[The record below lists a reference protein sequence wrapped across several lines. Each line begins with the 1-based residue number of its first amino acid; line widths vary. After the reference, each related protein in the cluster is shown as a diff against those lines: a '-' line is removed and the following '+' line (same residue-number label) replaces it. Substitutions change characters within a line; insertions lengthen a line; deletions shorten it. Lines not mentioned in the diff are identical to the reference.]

1 MNLDRFPRIELCHA
15 PTPLEFMP
23 RLTQHLGGPQI
34 WIKRDDCTGMALGGN
49 KARKLEFLLGD
60 ALQQGADHV
69 VTLGAL
75 QSNHVRQTAAAAA
88 RLGLACTV
96 LLEHRHPNPDSD
108 YLHNGN
114 VLLDVLL
121 GAEIVYRPGGTD
133 MAAALTLMGDQLRA
147 KGRQPYLI
155 PSGGSNPV
163 GTLGYVKAAQEL
175 LQQAQ
180 EKSLRLDHIVVASG
194 SAGTQAGLAV
204 GVAAQTSTVA
214 VQGFAVSQAA
224 HLQHARVS
232 ALAIATA
239 QWIGNLPA
247 LSPEAIRVN
256 SDYLGGGYSIPTPAM
271 VEAVQQVAKLEGIL
285 LDPVY
290 TGKAMAGLMDWVRR
304 GHYRANENIVFFH
317 TGGQAGLFGF
327 CDTLSRPTQASS
339 PLEVPQRQKG
349 L

>member
-1 MNLDRFPRIELCHA
+1 MNLDRFPRIDLCHV

-49 KARKLEFLLGD
+49 KARKLEFLLGE

-96 LLEHRHPNPDSD
+96 ILEHRHPNPDYA

-114 VLLDVLL
+114 MLLDGLL
-121 GAEIVYRPGGTD
+121 GAEIVNCPGGTD
-133 MAAALTLMGDQLRA
+133 MPAALRQVGDQLRA
-147 KGRQPYLI
+147 KGHRPYLI
-155 PSGGSNPV
+155 PSGGSNPL

-175 LQQAQ
+175 LLQAQ
-180 EKSLRLDHIVVASG
+180 EKKFALDHVVVASG
-194 SAGTQAGLAV
+194 SAGTQAGLVVGLAV
-204 GVAAQTSTVA
+204 QTSTA
-214 VQGFAVSQAA
+214 SVQGFAVSQAE
-224 HLQHARVS
+224 HLQHQRVA
-232 ALAIATA
+232 ALAAATA
-239 QWIGNLPA
+239 RFIGHTDELPPQA
-247 LSPEAIRVN
+247 VRVN
-256 SDYLGGGYSIPTPAM
+256 ADYLGEGYSIPSAAM
-271 VEAVQQVAKLEGIL
+271 VDAVQQVARLEGIL

-290 TGKAMAGLMDWVRR
+290 TGKAMAGLMDWARTGRFRR
-304 GHYRANENIVFFH
+304 DENVVFIH

-327 CDTLSRPTQASS
+327 CDTLR
-339 PLEVPQRQKG
+339 
-349 L
+349 

>member
-1 MNLDRFPRIELCHA
+1 MNLDRFPRIDLCHV

-49 KARKLEFLLGD
+49 KARKLEFLLGE

-96 LLEHRHPNPDSD
+96 ILEHRHPNPDYA

-114 VLLDVLL
+114 MLLDGLL
-121 GAEIVYRPGGTD
+121 GAEIVNCPGGTD
-133 MAAALTLMGDQLRA
+133 MPAALRQVGDQLRA
-147 KGRQPYLI
+147 KGHWPYLI
-155 PSGGSNPV
+155 PSGGSNPL

-175 LQQAQ
+175 LLQAQ
-180 EKSLRLDHIVVASG
+180 EKKFAPDHVVVASG
-194 SAGTQAGLAV
+194 SAGTQAGLVV
-204 GVAAQTSTVA
+204 GLAAQASTA
-214 VQGFAVSQAA
+214 SVQGFAVSQAE
-224 HLQHARVS
+224 HLQHQRVA
-232 ALAIATA
+232 ALAAATA
-239 QWIGNLPA
+239 RFIGHTDELPPQA
-247 LSPEAIRVN
+247 VRVN
-256 SDYLGGGYSIPTPAM
+256 ADYLGEGYSIPSAAM
-271 VEAVQQVAKLEGIL
+271 VDAVQQVARLEGIL

-290 TGKAMAGLMDWVRR
+290 TGKAMAGLMDWARTGRFRR
-304 GHYRANENIVFFH
+304 DENVVFIH

-327 CDTLSRPTQASS
+327 CDTLR
-339 PLEVPQRQKG
+339 
-349 L
+349 

>member
-1 MNLDRFPRIELCHA
+1 MNLERFPRVDLCHA

-23 RLTQHLGGPQI
+23 RLTQHLGGPQL

-49 KARKLEFLLGD
+49 KARKLAFLLGD
-60 ALQQGADHV
+60 ALQHGANHL

-96 LLEHRHPNPDSD
+96 LLEHRHPNPDEA

-114 VLLDVLL
+114 VLLDGLL
-121 GAEIVYRPGGTD
+121 GADIVYLPGGTD
-133 MAAALTLMGDQLRA
+133 MPAALTQVGDALRA
-147 KGRQPYLI
+147 KGQRPYLI

-163 GTLGYVKAAQEL
+163 GTLGYVLAAQEL
-175 LQQAQ
+175 LNQAR
-180 EKSLRLDHIVVASG
+180 EKSLHLDHIVLASG
-194 SAGTQAGLAV
+194 SAGTQAGLVV
-204 GVAAQTSTVA
+204 GVAAQNSSVG

-232 ALAIATA
+232 ALALATA
-239 QWIGNLPA
+239 QWIGDIPEIP
-247 LSPEAIRVN
+247 PEAIRVN
-256 SDYLGGGYSIPTPAM
+256 ADYLGKGYSFPTPAM
-271 VEAVQQVAKLEGIL
+271 VEAVQQVARLEGIL

-290 TGKAMAGLMDWVRR
+290 TGKAMAGLMDWIRR
-304 GHYRANENIVFFH
+304 GHYRANENIVFIH

-327 CDTLSRPTQASS
+327 CDALSQSTPDSRHIEA
-339 PLEVPQRQKG
+339 PQRQKDI
-349 L
+349 

>member
-1 MNLDRFPRIELCHA
+1 MNLDRFPRIDLCHV

-49 KARKLEFLLGD
+49 KARKLEFLLGE
-60 ALQQGADHV
+60 ALQQGADHL

-96 LLEHRHPNPDSD
+96 ILEHRHPNPDYA

-114 VLLDVLL
+114 MLLDGLL
-121 GAEIVYRPGGTD
+121 GAEIVNCPGGTD
-133 MAAALTLMGDQLRA
+133 MPAALRQVGDQLRA
-147 KGRQPYLI
+147 KGRRPYLI

-175 LQQAQ
+175 LFQAQ
-180 EKSLRLDHIVVASG
+180 EKNFVLDHVVVASG
-194 SAGTQAGLAV
+194 SAGTQAGLVV
-204 GVAAQTSTVA
+204 GLAAQASTA
-214 VQGFAVSQAA
+214 SVQGFAVSQAE
-224 HLQHARVS
+224 HLQHQRVA
-232 ALAIATA
+232 ALAAATA
-239 QWIGNLPA
+239 RFIGHTDELPPQA
-247 LSPEAIRVN
+247 VRVN
-256 SDYLGGGYSIPTPAM
+256 ADYLGEGYSIPSAAM
-271 VEAVQQVAKLEGIL
+271 VDALQQVARLEGIL

-290 TGKAMAGLMDWVRR
+290 SGKAMAGLMDWARTGR
-304 GHYRANENIVFFH
+304 FRQDENVVFIH

-327 CDTLSRPTQASS
+327 CDTLS
-339 PLEVPQRQKG
+339 
-349 L
+349 

>member
-1 MNLDRFPRIELCHA
+1 MNLDRFPRVELCHA

-133 MAAALTLMGDQLRA
+133 MAAALMLMGDQLRA
-147 KGRQPYLI
+147 KGRRPYLI

-163 GTLGYVKAAQEL
+163 GTLGYVKVAQEL

-194 SAGTQAGLAV
+194 SAGTQAGLVV
-204 GVAAQTSTVA
+204 GMEGARTQIPVLGIGVRAPRQPQEEKVFALAQQTADLLGVPGA
-214 VQGFAVSQAA
+214 VQREHVVANCDY
-224 HLQHARVS
+224 
-232 ALAIATA
+232 
-239 QWIGNLPA
+239 IG
-247 LSPEAIRVN
+247 E
-256 SDYLGGGYSIPTPAM
+256 GYGIPTPGM
-271 VEAVQQVAKLEGIL
+271 MEAVTMLAQLEGIL

-290 TGKAMAGLMDWVRR
+290 SGKGMAGLIDLIRK
-304 GHYRANENIVFFH
+304 GHYRKDQNIVFLH
-317 TGGQAGLFGF
+317 TGGAVGLFGYQHAF
-327 CDTLSRPTQASS
+327 PYPT
-339 PLEVPQRQKG
+339 
-349 L
+349 

>member
-49 KARKLEFLLGD
+49 KARKLEFLMGD

-96 LLEHRHPNPDSD
+96 ILEHRHPNPDSD
-108 YLHNGN
+108 YLNNGN
-114 VLLDVLL
+114 VLLDSLL
-121 GAEIVYRPGGTD
+121 GADIVYRPGGTD
-133 MAAALTLMGDQLRA
+133 MPAALTQVGEQLRA
-147 KGRQPYLI
+147 KGRRPYLI

-194 SAGTQAGLAV
+194 SAGTHAGLVV
-204 GVAAQTSTVA
+204 GLAAQASTVP

-232 ALAIATA
+232 TLALATA
-239 QWIGNLPA
+239 QTIGHLTPLA
-247 LSPEAIRVN
+247 PEAIRVN
-256 SDYLGGGYSIPTPAM
+256 ADYLGAGYSIPTPAM
-271 VEAVQQVAKLEGIL
+271 VDAVQQVARLEGIL

-290 TGKAMAGLMDWVRR
+290 TGKAMAGLIDWVRR
-304 GHYRANENIVFFH
+304 GHYRATENIVFIH

-327 CDTLSRPTQASS
+327 CDTLSQSS
-339 PLEVPQRQKG
+339 PDHTPYMAPLRQEV

>member
-1 MNLDRFPRIELCHA
+1 MNLDRFPRIDLCHA

-49 KARKLEFLLGD
+49 KARKLEFLMGD

-108 YLHNGN
+108 YLNNGN
-114 VLLDVLL
+114 VLLDGLL

-133 MAAALTLMGDQLRA
+133 MAAALRQMGDQLRA
-147 KGRQPYLI
+147 KGHRPYLI

-163 GTLGYVKAAQEL
+163 GTLGYVKVAQEL

-194 SAGTQAGLAV
+194 SAGTQAGLVV
-204 GVAAQTSTVA
+204 GVAAQASKVA

-224 HLQHARVS
+224 HLQHARVA
-232 ALAIATA
+232 ALALATA
-239 QWIGNLPA
+239 QWIGDFPEIP
-247 LSPEAIRVN
+247 PEAIRVN
-256 SDYLGGGYSIPTPAM
+256 ADYLGQGYSIPTPAM
-271 VEAVQQVAKLEGIL
+271 VQAVHQVARLEGIL

-290 TGKAMAGLMDWVRR
+290 TGKAMAGLMDWVRHGR
-304 GHYRANENIVFFH
+304 YRSDENIVFIH

-327 CDTLSRPTQASS
+327 CNTLSHSS
-339 PLEVPQRQKG
+339 RKAVNANPLD
-349 L
+349 

>member
-1 MNLDRFPRIELCHA
+1 MNLDRFPRINLCHA

-49 KARKLEFLLGD
+49 KARKLEFLLGE

-96 LLEHRHPNPDSD
+96 ILEHRHPNPESD
-108 YLHNGN
+108 YLNNGN
-114 VLLDVLL
+114 VLLDSLL
-121 GAEIVYRPGGTD
+121 GADIVYRPGGTD
-133 MAAALTLMGDQLRA
+133 MPAALTQVGEQLRA
-147 KGRQPYLI
+147 KGHRPYLI

-163 GTLGYVKAAQEL
+163 GTLGYVRAAQEL

-180 EKSLRLDHIVVASG
+180 ERSLRLDHIVVASG
-194 SAGTQAGLAV
+194 SAGTQAGLVV
-204 GVAAQTSTVA
+204 GVAAEGSKVA

-232 ALAIATA
+232 ALATATA
-239 QWIGNLPA
+239 QWIGDLPA
-247 LSPEAIRVN
+247 LAPEAIRVN
-256 SDYLGGGYSIPTPAM
+256 ADYLGQGYSIPTAAM
-271 VEAVQQVAKLEGIL
+271 VAAVQQVARLEGIL

-290 TGKAMAGLMDWVRR
+290 TGKAMAGLMDWARQGR
-304 GHYRANENIVFFH
+304 YRPDENIVFIH

>member
-1 MNLDRFPRIELCHA
+1 MNLDRFPRIDLCHV

-49 KARKLEFLLGD
+49 KARKLEFLLGE
-60 ALQQGADHV
+60 ALQQGADHL

-96 LLEHRHPNPDSD
+96 ILEHRHPNPDYA

-133 MAAALTLMGDQLRA
+133 MAGALKQVGDQLRA
-147 KGRQPYLI
+147 KGRRPYLI

-175 LQQAQ
+175 LFQAQ
-180 EKSLRLDHIVVASG
+180 EKNFVLNHVVVASG
-194 SAGTQAGLAV
+194 SAGTQAGLVV
-204 GVAAQTSTVA
+204 GLAAQASTA
-214 VQGFAVSQAA
+214 SVQGFAVSQAE
-224 HLQHARVS
+224 HLQHQRVA
-232 ALAIATA
+232 ALAAATA
-239 QWIGNLPA
+239 RFIGHTDELPPQA
-247 LSPEAIRVN
+247 VRVN
-256 SDYLGGGYSIPTPAM
+256 ADYLGEGYSIPSAAM
-271 VEAVQQVAKLEGIL
+271 VDAVQQVARVEGIL

-290 TGKAMAGLMDWVRR
+290 SGKAMAGLMDWARTGR
-304 GHYRANENIVFFH
+304 FRQDENVVFIH

-327 CDTLSRPTQASS
+327 CDTLS
-339 PLEVPQRQKG
+339 
-349 L
+349 

>member
-88 RLGLACTV
+88 HLGLACTV

-133 MAAALTLMGDQLRA
+133 MAAALTQMGDQLRA
-147 KGRQPYLI
+147 KGRRPYLI

-304 GHYRANENIVFFH
+304 GHYRANENIVFVH